1 MFGAA
6 AMSLSSIFVVGNAL
20 RLRGFR
26 DGFTKLVKK
35 TTEAKETEA
44 KETEAKETEAKE
56 TEAKETEAKETE
68 VKETEVK
75 ETEAKETE
83 AKETE
88 AKESEAKETEK
99 KEKAE
104 SEERKMTK
112 VMTIEGM
119 MCGHCTGR
127 VQKALEAVEGVS
139 SAAMN
144 LEAKTATLEL
154 TGEVSDETLTAAVTE
169 AGYQVTGIVVG

>member
-35 TTEAKETEA
+35 TTEAKEA
-44 KETEAKETEAKE
+44 
-56 TEAKETEAKETE
+56 EAKETE
-68 VKETEVK
+68 VKET
-75 ETEAKETE
+75 
-83 AKETE
+83 
-88 AKESEAKETEK
+88 EAKETEK

-169 AGYQVTGIVVG
+169 AGYQVTGIAVG

>member
-1 MFGAA
+1 M
-6 AMSLSSIFVVGNAL
+6 
-20 RLRGFR
+20 
-26 DGFTKLVKK
+26 
-35 TTEAKETEA
+35 
-44 KETEAKETEAKE
+44 
-56 TEAKETEAKETE
+56 KETE
-68 VKETEVK
+68 VKETEAK